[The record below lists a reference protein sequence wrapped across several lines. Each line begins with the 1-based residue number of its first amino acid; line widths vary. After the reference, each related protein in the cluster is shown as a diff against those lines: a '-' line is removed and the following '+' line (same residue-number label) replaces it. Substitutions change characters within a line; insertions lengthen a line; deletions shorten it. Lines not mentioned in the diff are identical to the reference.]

1 MIKFIALS
9 IVIVAPA
16 AAAAERGLSITDFD
30 RLRVDGSFTVIV
42 TTGRGTSARI
52 VGTPAAI
59 DASSVEVQGRTLTI
73 RRNRNAW
80 GSSSGQDNT
89 APVVRV
95 TAPLLTNVWVSGPAK
110 VSVDRMKGLRV
121 AVSLEG
127 AGEIAVAAVTADR
140 LDVAT
145 VGSGTMTLAG
155 TVANLTLVA
164 RGAGTIDAAKLSVAD
179 AKLTSESAGTI
190 TLAAKRSAN
199 VVMTGTGSVVVIGKP
214 ACTVRNVGAGTV
226 TCGAKEAPI
235 PPVPPEEPAADRPRP
250 RR

>member
-1 MIKFIALS
+1 MNKFIVLSLALA
-9 IVIVAPA
+9 AP

-52 VGTPAAI
+52 LGTPAAI

-80 GSSSGQDNT
+80 GTSSGQEST
-89 APVVRV
+89 APTVRV

-110 VSVDRMKGLRV
+110 VSVDRMKGLRI
-121 AVSLEG
+121 AASLEG
-127 AGEIAVAAVTADR
+127 AGELAIAAVAADR

-164 RGAGTIDAAKLSVAD
+164 RGAGTIDAAKLLSAD
-179 AKLTSESAGTI
+179 IKLTSESAGTI

-199 VVMTGTGSVVVIGKP
+199 LTMTGTGSVIVIGKP
-214 ACTVRNVGAGTV
+214 ACTVRNMGAGTV
-226 TCGAKEAPI
+226 TCGAKEAPV
-235 PPVPPEEPAADRPRP
+235 PPVPPEAPAEDRSRP

>member
-9 IVIVAPA
+9 FALVAP

-52 VGTPAAI
+52 SDTPSAI

-80 GSSSGQDNT
+80 GGSSGQESA

-95 TAPLLTNVWVSGPAK
+95 TAPALTNLWVSGPAK

-121 AVSLEG
+121 AISLEG
-127 AGEIAVAAVTADR
+127 AGEIAVAAVAADR

-145 VGSGTMTLAG
+145 VGSGTMTLGG
-155 TVANLTLVA
+155 TVANLTLLT
-164 RGAGTIDAAKLSVAD
+164 RGAGTIDATKLSAAD
-179 AKLTSESAGTI
+179 AKLTSESAGTV

-199 VVMTGTGSVVVIGKP
+199 VTMTGTGSVVVIGKP
-214 ACTVRNVGAGTV
+214 ACTVRNIGSGTV
-226 TCGAKEAPI
+226 TCGAKEAPV
-235 PPVPPEEPAADRPRP
+235 PPIPPEEPAADRPRP

>member
-1 MIKFIALS
+1 MNKFIVLSLALA
-9 IVIVAPA
+9 AP

-52 VGTPAAI
+52 IGTPAAI

-80 GSSSGQDNT
+80 GSSSGQEST
-89 APVVRV
+89 APTVRV

-110 VSVDRMKGLRV
+110 VSVDRMKGLRI
-121 AVSLEG
+121 AASLEG
-127 AGEIAVAAVTADR
+127 AGELAIAAVAADR

-164 RGAGTIDAAKLSVAD
+164 RGAGTIDAAKLLSAD
-179 AKLTSESAGTI
+179 IKLTSESAGTI

-199 VVMTGTGSVVVIGKP
+199 LTMTGTGSVIVIGKP
-214 ACTVRNVGAGTV
+214 ACTVRNMGAGPV
-226 TCGAKEAPI
+226 TCGAKEAPV
-235 PPVPPEEPAADRPRP
+235 PPVPPEAPAEDRSRP

>member
-1 MIKFIALS
+1 MKKLVVLSLALAS
-9 IVIVAPA
+9 PA
-16 AAAAERGLSITDFD
+16 TAAERGLSITDFD
-30 RLRVDGSFTVIV
+30 RLRVDGSFTVVV

-80 GSSSGQDNT
+80 GSSSGQDNI

-127 AGEIAVAAVTADR
+127 AGEITIAALTADR

-164 RGAGTIDAAKLSVAD
+164 RGAGTIDAAKLAVAD
-179 AKLTSESAGTI
+179 AKVTSESAGAVM
-190 TLAAKRSAN
+190 LAAKRSAN
-199 VVMTGTGSVVVIGKP
+199 VIMTGTGSVIVIGKP
-214 ACTVRNVGAGTV
+214 ACTVRNVGSGTV
-226 TCGAKEAPI
+226 TCGAKEVPV
-235 PPVPPEEPAADRPRP
+235 PPVLPEEPAADQPRP